1 MTDNERL
8 TKESLSKMRLSSMVH
23 CVMEYGYPGLLAMYT
38 RELLDMVF
46 SRIDRHAVRRLE
58 RVDDPIRMTLQD
70 VAWLWISHKLPV
82 FYSWLIQRARK
93 RGKWGSEE
101 LQNIRYETKP
111 VLVRIAG
118 RLYMLVEIG
127 GSKSVRR
134 L

>member
-38 RELLDMVF
+38 RELLDMVYN
-46 SRIDRHAVRRLE
+46 RVCNHAALRLD

-70 VAWLWISHKLPV
+70 IAWLWISHKLPV
-82 FYSWLIQRARK
+82 FYHWLIQRAGK

-101 LQNIRYETKP
+101 LQRIRYESEP
-111 VLVRIAG
+111 VFVRIAG
-118 RLYMLVEIG
+118 RLYMLVEIR
-127 GSKSVRR
+127 GS
-134 L
+134 